1 MPTGAMAGAR
11 CRSSDGEACAVL
23 AFYPLGRFSAA
34 CPGGAGFWVAEFG
47 LSHAALAGLVGFAL
61 GGGED
66 VFFRQAILLHHRL
79 RLSDRIGLRMLDEC
93 VDFFLKLG
101 FLLQQGLV
109 VGCHGDDDLQW
120 EMRLYITA
128 MNIL

>member
-1 MPTGAMAGAR
+1 MAGAR
-11 CRSSDGEACAVL
+11 CRPSDGEACAVL
-23 AFYPLGRFSAA
+23 AFYPFGRLAAA

-66 VFFRQAILLHHRL
+66 ILLRQTILLHHRL
-79 RLSDRIGLRMLDEC
+79 CFSDRIGFRVLDEC

-109 VGCHGDDDLQW
+109 VGCHGNDDFQW
-120 EMRLYITA
+120 EMRVYITG